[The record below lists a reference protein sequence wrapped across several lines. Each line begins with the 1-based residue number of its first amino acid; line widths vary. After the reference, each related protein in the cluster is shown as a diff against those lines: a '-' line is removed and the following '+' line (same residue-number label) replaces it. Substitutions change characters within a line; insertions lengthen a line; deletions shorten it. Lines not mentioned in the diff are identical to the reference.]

1 MTAPWPF
8 PPPDFQ
14 HPRPGQRIPF
24 NPDNHEDAP
33 WSQTNY

>member
-8 PPPDFQ
+8 PPPGFK
-14 HPRPGQRIPF
+14 HPKPGEKLPF

-33 WSQTNY
+33 F